1 MSVSQLLREDAGYCS
16 ADSDVE
22 NDSTGQV
29 GHDERTEQRSR
40 TFLKIALA
48 TNTVLIVVQLTFTV
62 LTGSLLLFS
71 DTIDGLIDSFSLVI
85 PLMSVAVAKKCRSD
99 HGPTICDLE
108 KVSSNTF
115 KLLSVS
121 LMISY
126 RVVVLLNCAIEA
138 TREPELGSALALI
151 IIGAVGFIVNSL
163 TTCCVMKQQSNDADA
178 DVHGDHDLLVSTV
191 LHVLS
196 DAIGS
201 LLVLGVGVYFF
212 LSDNVRIARYA
223 DLALT
228 AIVSVVMIFI
238 ASRLLLKDIALKV
251 KEH

>member
-1 MSVSQLLREDAGYCS
+1 MGRRAAVCFGLGVACRAAQCFGLGLTKTGQQSLHRTLMSVSQLLREDAGYCS

-108 KVSSNTF
+108 K
-115 KLLSVS
+115 
-121 LMISY
+121 
-126 RVVVLLNCAIEA
+126 
-138 TREPELGSALALI
+138 
-151 IIGAVGFIVNSL
+151 
-163 TTCCVMKQQSNDADA
+163 
-178 DVHGDHDLLVSTV
+178 
-191 LHVLS
+191 
-196 DAIGS
+196 
-201 LLVLGVGVYFF
+201 
-212 LSDNVRIARYA
+212 
-223 DLALT
+223 
-228 AIVSVVMIFI
+228 
-238 ASRLLLKDIALKV
+238 
-251 KEH
+251 